1 MHLWGVCE
9 TSLCRPTS
17 PTVGPLLLRNVG
29 HMLAS
34 HGGAVWTGQIHSYFM
49 QASQQ
54 FFFIWI
60 PTRVFWVQAHLLEA
74 QMGKKEFAPN
84 HISPEFTQSCPMCT
98 SIGMFGGFLSHC
110 LWPTV
115 VSLVQTANNSRWFTT
130 QLCTRESKVTF
141 EPHLTVLWI
150 LVSSWHQEEKK
161 YCLYSEINS

>member
-1 MHLWGVCE
+1 MDRTNPQLLHAGFTAGFFKFGSPQGFSEFKPHMGMYTCL
-9 TSLCRPTS
+9 RPK
-17 PTVGPLLLRNVG
+17 
-29 HMLAS
+29 
-34 HGGAVWTGQIHSYFM
+34 W
-49 QASQQ
+49 
-54 FFFIWI
+54 
-60 PTRVFWVQAHLLEA
+60 E
-74 QMGKKEFAPN
+74 KKEFALN